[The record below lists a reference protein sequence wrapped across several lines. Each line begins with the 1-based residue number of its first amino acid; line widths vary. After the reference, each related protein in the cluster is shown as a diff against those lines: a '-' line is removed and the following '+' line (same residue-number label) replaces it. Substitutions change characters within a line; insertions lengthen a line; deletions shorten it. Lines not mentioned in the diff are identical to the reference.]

1 MIRAKCE
8 EPVFAVNFNNGS
20 VVLHGEWQKRNE
32 RSGHVAETSAHAC
45 AGALTLSSAPSTVS
59 ASARTLSAPAALPLT
74 SPIALS
80 TTLSLIARRSLRT
93 TLAQGLHFEWNFA
106 L

>member
-1 MIRAKCE
+1 MIRTKCE

-59 ASARTLSAPAALPLT
+59 ASALTLPAPAALPLPCPT
-74 SPIALS
+74 PLS
-80 TTLSLIARRSLRT
+80 TTLPLSFVARRSLRT
-93 TLAQGLHFEWNFA
+93 TLAQGLHFEWNF
-106 L
+106 